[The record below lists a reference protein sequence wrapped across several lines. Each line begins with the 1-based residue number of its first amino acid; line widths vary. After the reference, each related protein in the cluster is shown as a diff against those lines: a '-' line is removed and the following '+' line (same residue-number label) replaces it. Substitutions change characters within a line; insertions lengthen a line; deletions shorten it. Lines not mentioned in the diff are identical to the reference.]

1 MPLST
6 SKYSSTVYAEDSAS
20 LQTLRKY
27 RMGTLKQQKK
37 FPVWQMSVISL
48 IRFAEPISFTS
59 LFPYVYF
66 MVRDFNVAEDP
77 ADISRYTGYLAAA
90 FSLAQFCC
98 CIQWGKLSNSIGRK
112 PVLITGLVGSAT
124 SLLIFGFATNFYIA
138 MGARAMM
145 GALNGNMAVIQTTV
159 GEIVTERSH
168 QSIAF
173 SILPL
178 LWNVGCVFGP
188 LIGGSRYLTRP
199 KTSTTRPIH
208 ESSHGK
214 SVGNFYETFLENHPY
229 ALSNVV
235 VAGLLCLS
243 AIFCFLFL
251 EETEHSA
258 SKRYDAGIVI
268 GDQIRSKFGFTV
280 PLRPWK
286 MAEADCQMQANMGGS
301 TDGTF
306 SNETTPMLPSPTGD
320 SSQACS
326 DLEDSFDKPVAF
338 LGRRSSVA
346 IAHRYSTPLS
356 NQLIPTNISSRGER
370 NGFSETLAYSEVF
383 TNKVKGPILANFV
396 LAFHFLIFNEFVPVL
411 LAGAFQ
417 NGLLKFPF
425 HFRGGFSWE
434 SPAIGCLLSSTGLA
448 GCFFIM
454 VVFPFLDRHLKTIY
468 GFRFACLLFPIS
480 YLLLPYLAFLLPEH
494 NPALQPWVSTVCIYF
509 CAAVTVLGSSLAYPQ
524 ITILIYRATNP
535 LHLALVNSSAMSATS
550 LARFLA
556 PLLFGSLMS
565 YFDGKGL
572 GTVLWNLLALI
583 ALMAAILAFKLEEHD
598 EDLDDT

>member
-1 MPLST
+1 MST
-6 SKYSSTVYAEDSAS
+6 
-20 LQTLRKY
+20 LQH
-27 RMGTLKQQKK
+27 QKK

-77 ADISRYTGYLAAA
+77 AEISRYTGYLAAA

-98 CIQWGKLSNSIGRK
+98 CIQWGRLSNRIGRK
-112 PVLITGLVGSAT
+112 PVLITGLVGSAI
-124 SLLIFGFATNFYIA
+124 SLLIFGFATNFYVA

-159 GEIVTERSH
+159 GEIATERSH
-168 QSIAF
+168 QTIAF

-188 LIGGSRYLTRP
+188 LIGGSRFLTRP
-199 KTSTTRPIH
+199 KASTMSTPYVSSYEKSLGNSY
-208 ESSHGK
+208 ES
-214 SVGNFYETFLENHPY
+214 FLDNHPY
-229 ALSNVV
+229 ALSNIA
-235 VAGLLCLS
+235 VAVLLCFS
-243 AIFCFLFL
+243 AIICFLFL

-258 SKRYDAGIVI
+258 SKRYDAGILI

-280 PLRPWK
+280 PFRSWK
-286 MAEADCQMQANMGGS
+286 MTEADCQMQANMGGS

-320 SSQACS
+320 SSQACN
-326 DLEDSFDKPVAF
+326 DLEDGSDKPVAF
-338 LGRRSSVA
+338 LSRRSSIA
-346 IAHRYSTPLS
+346 IARRYSTPLS
-356 NQLIPTNISSRGER
+356 NQLIPTNISSSGL
-370 NGFSETLAYSEVF
+370 NGISETLAYSQVF
-383 TNKVKGPILANFV
+383 TNKVKGPILANFT

-411 LAGAFQ
+411 LAGTFQ
-417 NGLLKFPF
+417 DGSLKFPF
-425 HFRGGFSWE
+425 HLRGGFSWK
-434 SPAIGCLLSSTGLA
+434 SPDIGSLLSSTGLA

-509 CAAVTVLGSSLAYPQ
+509 CAALTVLGSSLAYPQ
-524 ITILIYRATNP
+524 VTILIYRATNP
-535 LHLALVNSSAMSATS
+535 SHRALVNSSAMSATS

-565 YFDGKGL
+565 HFDGKGL
-572 GTVLWNLLALI
+572 GSVPWNLLALI
-583 ALMAAILAFKLEEHD
+583 ALMAAVLAFQLEEHD
-598 EDLDDT
+598 EDVDDNVDTS